1 MTPSTYSS
9 RRSTPSHRRTNMSS
23 FHIALLISLSAAS
36 LSTLHLTPLV
46 SAQIPVPLCCM
57 AYATT
62 HDQKTFFV
70 QGGAGDHTYRNN
82 QFFSLDLSQPS
93 WNTTVPPWK
102 PLSVGAGNTGS
113 SPVDQG
119 LAMAVSKD
127 DTKLMEWGMRTGL
140 ATYDIGTGVW
150 TGVEAAAGARV
161 GFFGYH
167 AATDPNTG
175 LAYIP
180 SAMNNFT
187 RMMVYNFTTGAATST
202 PMPSVKL
209 LRLPVGKY
217 TWAWNE
223 VRQSMLLHGGANYGN
238 TTNPFANPNLLEFLP
253 TTSKWRRLTTKGQRP
268 PALTEHCMVA
278 AQGGSK
284 MVVYGGSLID
294 ANSTLQ
300 GDVYILDV
308 ATLTW
313 TKTPPP
319 PGTSQFRRNMACTA
333 AGNNFVVWGG
343 QSYNYTFL
351 DTAVFDLRSN
361 QWTNQFLLDTPTP
374 ISTTPVESPTP
385 TKTGDDNT
393 NSENSTSNARRR
405 TISIIAGVASSL
417 GVLFLGACIFICLR
431 RRRHNNGSMG
441 FSRIQN
447 VNMNNKPNRASKRLS
462 NRGGGPAAG
471 NPPRDPH
478 EVMNLQHQLFE
489 QERRSQ
495 EKSISRSNSEKSDTD
510 QLLSPTTTDHS
521 DTLVGSGRGG
531 IRESPEEWLRR
542 QRAEVN
548 QERQALAEMQLQ
560 QLEYQRQLDAHLSEA
575 YTR

>member
-1 MTPSTYSS
+1 
-9 RRSTPSHRRTNMSS
+9 
-23 FHIALLISLSAAS
+23 
-36 LSTLHLTPLV
+36 
-46 SAQIPVPLCCM
+46 
-57 AYATT
+57 
-62 HDQKTFFV
+62 
-70 QGGAGDHTYRNN
+70 
-82 QFFSLDLSQPS
+82 
-93 WNTTVPPWK
+93 
-102 PLSVGAGNTGS
+102 
-113 SPVDQG
+113 
-119 LAMAVSKD
+119 
-127 DTKLMEWGMRTGL
+127 
-140 ATYDIGTGVW
+140 
-150 TGVEAAAGARV
+150 
-161 GFFGYH
+161 
-167 AATDPNTG
+167 
-175 LAYIP
+175 
-180 SAMNNFT
+180 
-187 RMMVYNFTTGAATST
+187 MMVYNFETGATTST

-209 LRLPVGKY
+209 LRLPVGQY
-217 TWAWNE
+217 AWAWNG

-238 TTNPFANPNLLEFLP
+238 ITNPFANPNLLEFLP

-268 PALTEHCMVA
+268 PALTEHCMVT

-284 MVVYGGSLID
+284 MVLYGGTLVN
-294 ANSTLQ
+294 ATLQ

-313 TKTPPP
+313 TKGPPP
-319 PGTSQFRRNMACTA
+319 PDNSYFRRNMACTA

-343 QSYNYTFL
+343 QSFNYTFL

-385 TKTGDDNT
+385 TNTSDDNT
-393 NSENSTSNARRR
+393 NSENSTRDAHKR

-417 GVLFLGACIFICLR
+417 GLLLLGACVFICLR
-431 RRRHNNGSMG
+431 RRKHNNGSMG

-471 NPPRDPH
+471 NSPRDPH
-478 EVMNLQHQLFE
+478 EVMSLQHQLFE

-495 EKSISRSNSEKSDTD
+495 EKSISRSNSEKSDTL

-521 DTLVGSGRGG
+521 DTLVGSGGG
-531 IRESPEEWLRR
+531 GGMRESPEEWLRR

-548 QERQALAEMQLQ
+548 QERQALAEIQLQ
-560 QLEYQRQLDAHLSEA
+560 QLEYQRQLDAYRSEA

>member
-1 MTPSTYSS
+1 
-9 RRSTPSHRRTNMSS
+9 MSS
-23 FHIALLISLSAAS
+23 FYTTILISLAVVS
-36 LSTLHLTPLV
+36 LSTPHLTPLV
-46 SAQIPVPLCCM
+46 SAQVPVPLCCM

-70 QGGAGDHTYRNN
+70 QGGAGAHTHENN

-102 PLSVGAGNTGS
+102 PLSVGAGNTS
-113 SPVDQG
+113 SPVDYG
-119 LAMAVSKD
+119 LAMAVSKE
-127 DTKLMEWGMRTGL
+127 DTKLMEWGTRIGV

-150 TGVEAAAGARV
+150 AGKGVGKGVRT
-161 GFFGYH
+161 GFFGYQ

-175 LAYIP
+175 LVYIP
-180 SAMNNFT
+180 SAMNNST
-187 RMMVYNFTTGAATST
+187 RMMVYNFVTGATTLA
-202 PMPSVKL
+202 PMPSAKL

-217 TWAWNE
+217 AWAWNE
-223 VRQSMLLHGGANYGN
+223 ARQSMLLHGGANYGN
-238 TTNPFANPNLLEFLP
+238 TKQPFANPNLLEYLP
-253 TTSKWRRLTTKGQRP
+253 TTSTWRRLTTKGRRP

-284 MVVYGGSLID
+284 MVVYGGSLV
-294 ANSTLQ
+294 NSTLQ

-308 ATLTW
+308 ASLTW
-313 TKTPPP
+313 TQAPPP
-319 PGTSQFRRNMACTA
+319 AGNSQFRRNMACTA

-343 QSYNYTFL
+343 QSFNNTFL

-374 ISTTPVESPTP
+374 ITTAPVVNPTP
-385 TKTGDDNT
+385 TTTGDNNV
-393 NSENSTSNARRR
+393 NSDNSTSNARGR

-417 GVLFLGACIFICLR
+417 GLLILGACIFICLR
-431 RRRHNNGSMG
+431 RRRHHNGGAG
-441 FSRIQN
+441 FSRVQN
-447 VNMNNKPNRASKRLS
+447 VNINNKPKRASKRWS

-478 EVMNLQHQLFE
+478 EAMSLQHQLFE

-495 EKSISRSNSEKSDTD
+495 EKSISRSNSEKSDTV

-521 DTLVGSGRGG
+521 DTLVGLGSGG
-531 IRESPEEWLRR
+531 IRETKEEWLRR

-548 QERQALAEMQLQ
+548 EERQALAEIQLQ
-560 QLEYQRQLDAHLSEA
+560 QMEYQKQLDALRVEA